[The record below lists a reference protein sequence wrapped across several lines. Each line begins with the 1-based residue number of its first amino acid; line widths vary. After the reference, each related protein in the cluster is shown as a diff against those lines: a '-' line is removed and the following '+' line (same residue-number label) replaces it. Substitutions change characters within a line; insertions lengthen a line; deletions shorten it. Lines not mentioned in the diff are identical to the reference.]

1 MSEDQ
6 DSRPSVG
13 KCRVFLD
20 FDIVSWWVPA
30 AIGVLA
36 VVVALLVFFRRERR
50 VLLVTGGVFSLVL
63 ALLAIG
69 AGVNVHF
76 DYFRTL
82 GELFG
87 QVPGEAS
94 AQQIRAQERKGV
106 PAEGLVVSQ
115 SIPGTASGFDARD
128 AQIYLPPAFFAK
140 PRPQLPVLM
149 LFHGDPGQPTD
160 WVEGGNIEDTANAYA
175 KANNGQGPIIVMPDI
190 NGGLASDTECVD
202 GTRGNAETYLTKDVR
217 DAVVSKYSAAT
228 DPTNWAI
235 GGLSEGG
242 YCAFMLAVR
251 HPDLWTTFVDL
262 SGLNVPNPDGTTAE
276 KLLGGDKDA
285 VAAYS
290 PLEVIQQPNAAW
302 STLGGWF
309 AVGAQDSAS
318 VIQAVQAAAA
328 GAQQAGIQ
336 TELKIDPGNHSFYFW
351 SAAMAAAFPWVAQ
364 RLGLP

>member
-1 MSEDQ
+1 M
-6 DSRPSVG
+6 
-13 KCRVFLD
+13 FLD

-30 AIGVLA
+30 TIGVLA
-36 VVVALLVFFRRERR
+36 VVVGVLVFLGRKRR
-50 VLLVTGGVFSLVL
+50 VLLVTGGVFCLLL

-76 DYFRTL
+76 DYFRNI

-87 QVPGEAS
+87 QVPGGAS
-94 AQQIRAQERKGV
+94 AAEVRAQERKGV
-106 PAEGLVVSQ
+106 PAEGLVVTQ
-115 SIPGTASGFDARD
+115 PIPGTVSDFDARD
-128 AQIYLPPAFFAK
+128 AQIYLPPAYFAK
-140 PRPQLPVLM
+140 PKPQLPVLM

-160 WVEGGNIEDTANAYA
+160 WVEGGNIGVTANAYA
-175 KANNGQGPIIVMPDI
+175 KANNGQAPIIVMPDI
-190 NGGLASDTECVD
+190 NGGVTSDTECVD

-217 DAVVSKYSAAT
+217 DAVIKQYATAT
-228 DPTNWAI
+228 DPKQWAI

-262 SGLNVPNPDGTTAE
+262 SGFNVPTPDGTTAE
-276 KLLGGDKDA
+276 ELLQGDKDA
-285 VAAYS
+285 VTAYS
-290 PLEVIQQPNAAW
+290 PLEVLKQPNPAW

-309 AVGAQDSAS
+309 GVGAQDAAS
-318 VIQAVQAAAA
+318 VIQAVQEGAA

-336 TELKIDPGNHSFYFW
+336 TQLKVDPGDHSFYFW
-351 SAAMAAAFPWVAQ
+351 SSAMAEAFPWVAQ

>member
-1 MSEDQ
+1 VQ
-6 DSRPSVG
+6 H
-13 KCRVFLD
+13 VFLN

-36 VVVALLVFFRRERR
+36 VVVGSLVFLGRGHR
-50 VLLVTGGVFSLVL
+50 VLLVTGGVFCLLL

-82 GELFG
+82 GEVFG
-87 QVPGEAS
+87 QVPGGVS
-94 AQQIRAQERKGV
+94 AAEVRAQERKGV
-106 PAEGLVVSQ
+106 PAEGLVASQ
-115 SIPGTASGFDARD
+115 PIPGTVSGFDARD
-128 AQIYLPPAFFAK
+128 AQIYLPPAYFANPK
-140 PRPQLPVLM
+140 PQLPVLM

-160 WVEGGNIEDTANAYA
+160 WVEGGNIGDTADAYA
-175 KANNGQGPIIVMPDI
+175 KANDGQAPIIVMPDI
-190 NGGLASDTECVD
+190 NGGVASDTECVD
-202 GTRGNAETYLTKDVR
+202 GTRGNAETYLTKDVH
-217 DAVVSKYSAAT
+217 DAVIKLFSTAT
-228 DPTNWAI
+228 EPKQWAI

-242 YCAFMLAVR
+242 FCAFMLAVR

-276 KLLGGDKDA
+276 KLLGGDKNA

-290 PLEVIQQPNAAW
+290 PLLVLQQPNPAW
-302 STLGGWF
+302 PTLGGWF

-318 VIQAVQAAAA
+318 VVQAVKAGAA

-336 TELKIDPGNHSFYFW
+336 TQLKVDPGDHSFYFW
-351 SAAMAAAFPWVAQ
+351 SAAMAEAFPWVVQ